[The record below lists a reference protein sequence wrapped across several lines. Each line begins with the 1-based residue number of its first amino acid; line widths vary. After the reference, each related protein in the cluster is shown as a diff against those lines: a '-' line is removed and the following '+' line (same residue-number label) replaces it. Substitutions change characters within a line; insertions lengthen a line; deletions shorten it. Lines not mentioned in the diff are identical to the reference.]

1 MAIHVPLVK
10 SLSPLY
16 DPRAEPIARRGEGHM
31 NRRFGSRAVAALFAC
46 IVGST
51 SLSVINASATS
62 ARGGPHFTRVA
73 ALSTGTVTARE
84 LHAPSTR
91 SHPGGLHPF
100 RPTAALPHMQHPAS
114 VPVVTATGT
123 ASGATVA
130 TATEQVLSGF
140 TGVTLSQQ
148 VGALGNDQAVTPP
161 DPQIA
166 AGPQFLL
173 EMVNSSGTVWN
184 KSGGLVKI
192 FDLNLFFQ
200 VPTGY
205 TFSDPR
211 VLYDA
216 LSGRWFASGVAF
228 VTPTYGSLLV
238 FAVSVTDDP
247 SGAWKIYSADN
258 NANVTHDQPK
268 IGVSTDKFAISFNDF
283 LNAALFQGASTW
295 VFGKSAMLQGLS
307 SIPGQAVGPDSRRV
321 SIVPAIELSATST
334 EYMTYNNSD
343 CGYSGCNAGYP
354 SVGLVSLTGDPS
366 IGTLAWNESDPAIAG
381 TSQPPAADQPGLP
394 GSIQTND
401 DRFLTTVFENGLLWT
416 VGNDACIPSGDTA
429 IRPCPR
435 LIQLSTAGATVS
447 QNFDLGSTGRDL
459 YYPAV
464 HMDSAGNMFLVYN
477 ISSASDDVG
486 VRITGQPA
494 GSPPQVLVTP
504 QTIQPGQGLYTCF
517 NRWGD
522 YSGAALDP
530 TNPNNVWVVGEYAGA
545 SSTNCEWA
553 TFVAQ
558 LTFAGTI
565 APDFSLSVAPSS
577 QSVLAGNNASYTATI
592 TPSGGFS
599 GAVTLSVAGLPG
611 GASGTFTPNPATG
624 SSTLGITTSSATA
637 AGTYNLTVTGTSGTL
652 SHTATATLVVS
663 AAPAPDFSLSASP
676 TSQTVARGASTTYAI
691 TINPLNGFAGA
702 VSLSVNGFPN
712 RSSATFSSN
721 PATTSSVLTV
731 NTSRPTTRGT
741 YTLTITGTSAG
752 MSHSITVTL
761 QVT

>member
-1 MAIHVPLVK
+1 MK
-10 SLSPLY
+10 
-16 DPRAEPIARRGEGHM
+16 
-31 NRRFGSRAVAALFAC
+31 RRFGSRAIAALISC
-46 IVGST
+46 VVVTT
-51 SLSVINASATS
+51 SLSVINASATT

-73 ALSTGTVTARE
+73 AVSAGTVNVRD
-84 LHAPSTR
+84 LRAPTTR
-91 SHPGGLHPF
+91 SHAGDLHPF
-100 RPTAALPHMQHPAS
+100 RPTSALAHTQRSAS
-114 VPVVTATGT
+114 VPVVTAAGTTTG
-123 ASGATVA
+123 STVA
-130 TATEQVLSGF
+130 TAATEQVVNGF
-140 TGVTLSQQ
+140 TGVTLSRQ
-148 VGALGNDQAVTPP
+148 VAALGNDQAVTPP

-166 AGPQFLL
+166 AGPQSLL
-173 EMVNSSGTVWN
+173 EMVNSSGTVWS

-192 FDLNLFFQ
+192 FDLNAFFL

-216 LSGRWFASGVAF
+216 ISGRWFASGVAF
-228 VTPTYGSLLV
+228 IAPSYGSLLV
-238 FAVSVTDDP
+238 FGISTTDDP
-247 SGAWKIYSADN
+247 GGAWKIYSADN

-268 IGVSTDKFAISFNDF
+268 IGVSADKFAISFNDF
-283 LNAALFQGASTW
+283 LNAALFQGATTW
-295 VFGKSAMLQGLS
+295 VFGKAAMLQGLS

-366 IGTLAWNESDPAIAG
+366 NGTLVWSEADPAIGG

-416 VGNDACIPSGDTA
+416 VGNDACTPSGDTA
-429 IRPCPR
+429 VRPCPR
-435 LIQLSTAGATVS
+435 LIQLSTAGATVN
-447 QNFDLGSTGRDL
+447 QNFDLGSTGHDL

-477 ISSASDDVG
+477 ISSTSDDVG

-494 GSPPQVLVTP
+494 GSVPQVVVTP

-517 NRWGD
+517 TRWGD

-530 TNPNNVWVVGEYAGA
+530 ANPNNVWVVGEYAGA
-545 SSTNCEWA
+545 SATNCEWA

-558 LTFAGTI
+558 LTFTAATT
-565 APDFSLSVAPSS
+565 ADYSLSVAPTSQTVVAGSS
-577 QSVLAGNNASYTATI
+577 ASYTVTI
-592 TPSGGFS
+592 TPSGGFA
-599 GAVTLSVAGLPG
+599 GQVNLSIGGLPNG
-611 GASGTFTPNPATG
+611 VSGTFNPNPASS
-624 SSTLGITTSSATA
+624 SSTLTVSTSTTTA
-637 AGTYNLTVTGTSGTL
+637 VGTYPFTVTGTSGSL
-652 SHTATATLVVS
+652 SHTASATLVVS
-663 AAPAPDFSLSASP
+663 AAPAFSLSASP
-676 TSQTVARGASTTYAI
+676 TSRTITRGASTTYTV
-691 TINPLNGFAGA
+691 TINHLNGFTGA
-702 VSLSVNGFPN
+702 VSLGVSGLPN
-712 RSSATFSSN
+712 RSSATFSPN

-731 NTSRPTTRGT
+731 TTSRSTTRGT
-741 YTLTITGTSAG
+741 YSMTIAGTSAG
-752 MSHSITVTL
+752 TSHSITVTL